1 MKLNLLLTSFFLT
14 LNVFAIDYTKY
25 DEALRNIQ
33 DPDLKKALIEK
44 MSSEIAESLKE
55 AKSHNI
61 DTDVSSTESSSDAE
75 MGPKIEREVAT
86 ISTVTEES
94 EKINVVKDGF
104 TKVETFE
111 ERQDLKFNLGIVGV
125 ANKYK
130 IDNININFIGS
141 NLSVGLTKNI
151 LQHKLRGHLNYF
163 KTKGDSADLDGS
175 KYDLESMGLTIDFK
189 GIGIGAS
196 YSYFFSDNVGLGGY
210 INYSEGRLKGKKVD
224 EYFSYD
230 TSIVDFGVR
239 LDFQVSA
246 WNPYIS
252 VGPSFISA
260 DGDETYRGMSA
271 YVGLINFEF

>member
-1 MKLNLLLTSFFLT
+1 MKFNLLLTSFFLT
-14 LNVFAIDYTKY
+14 LNVFAIDYSKY

-44 MSSEIAESLKE
+44 MSNEIAESLKE
-55 AKSHNI
+55 AQSYNV
-61 DTDVSSTESSSDAE
+61 DTDVSNTENSSDTQL
-75 MGPKIEREVAT
+75 GPKIEREVAT
-86 ISTVTEES
+86 ISTVSEES

-111 ERQDLKFNLGIVGV
+111 ETQDLKFNLGIIGV

-130 IDNININFIGS
+130 IDNTDINFIGS

-163 KTKGDSADLDGS
+163 KTKGDSADYDGN
-175 KYDLESMGLTIDFK
+175 KYDLASLGLAIDYK

-196 YSYFFSDNVGLGGY
+196 YSYFVSEYVGLGGY
-210 INYSEGRLKGKKVD
+210 INYSEGKLKGKIND
-224 EYFSYD
+224 EYYSYE
-230 TSIVDFGVR
+230 TSLIDFGVR

-246 WNPYIS
+246 WNPYIAI
-252 VGPSFISA
+252 GPSFISA